1 MYDYVLRA
9 GKIYTMN
16 DLQPEAGWVAVKD
29 GKIAE
34 TGNGE
39 IPEASKIMDF
49 GGATVI
55 PGLMDPH
62 IHGTVAAIF
71 EKGVSLAECANIQ
84 EVLDKIEARCK
95 TEQGE
100 LVVAHSLMVP
110 FLAESRWPKRSEL
123 DQISNGKKVIAVGY
137 DMHGSV
143 VNTRAL
149 ESIEIDSS
157 VMGVEVENGE
167 ITGQMSSDDAHF
179 LTIGQV
185 LGQYSNDEMSSLVD
199 DYIQKC
205 LSYGLTGVHVLEGS
219 FVEKNRDIK
228 IWMDKKHKAP
238 FHIVVYPQVW
248 DMDSVE
254 EFQLPRHGGCIT
266 LDGSDMNYTMAMAEP
281 YTNKPETRGFLMRED
296 AMVYKLVSRAHAE
309 GKQCAFHALGERAID
324 QILWIYD
331 RVIKEQGDKDLR
343 HRIEHF
349 TMATDEQIEHAARL
363 GCVVIP
369 QPELASLFDMPSV
382 EEQFGK
388 ERAARMERY
397 RVWTDKGLI
406 VCGSSDVP
414 INGLN
419 PLKAIHELVNNVHD
433 TRRLDVTTA
442 LKYYTVNPAYAA
454 HEEKER
460 GKICPGFFADFTVLD
475 RNPYMEPGQ
484 IHEFSVIATITEGN
498 LVYQKENQGSI

>member
-1 MYDYVLRA
+1 MYDYVIRA

-16 DLQPEAGWVAVKD
+16 DSQPEAEWVAVQS
-29 GKIAE
+29 GKVAE

-39 IPEASKIMDF
+39 IPETSKVIDF
-49 GGATVI
+49 GEATMI
-55 PGLMDPH
+55 PGLIDAH

-71 EKGVSLAECANIQ
+71 EKGVSLAECASIQ
-84 EVLDKIEARCK
+84 DVLNKIEERCK
-95 TEQGE
+95 REQGE

-110 FLAESRWPKRSEL
+110 FLVENRWPKRSEL
-123 DQISNGKKVIAVGY
+123 DGISNGKKVIVVGY

-143 VNTRAL
+143 VNAKAL
-149 ESIEIDSS
+149 DSIEIAPD
-157 VMGVEVENGE
+157 VMGVETENGE
-167 ITGQMSSDDAHF
+167 ITGQMTSDDAHF

-185 LGQYSNDEMSSLVD
+185 LGQYSNEEMSRFVD
-199 DYIQKC
+199 EFIQKC
-205 LSYGLTGVHVLEGS
+205 LACGLTGVHALEGS
-219 FVEKNRDIK
+219 FIEKNKDIK
-228 IWMDKKHKAP
+228 IWMDKKEQAP
-238 FHIVVYPQVW
+238 FHIVIYPQVW
-248 DMDSVE
+248 DIDSVE

-309 GKQCAFHALGERAID
+309 GKQCAFHALGDRAID

-349 TMATDEQIEHAARL
+349 SMATDEQIQHAAHL
-363 GCVVIP
+363 GCVVVP

-388 ERAARMERY
+388 ERTARMERY
-397 RVWTDKGLI
+397 RVWTDKGLV

-419 PLKAIHELVNNVHD
+419 PLNAIHELVNNVHD
-433 TRRLDVTTA
+433 TRRLDVMTA

-454 HEEKER
+454 HEENER

-475 RNPYMEPGQ
+475 RDPYTEPEH
-484 IHEFSVIATITEGN
+484 IREFSVLATITEGN
-498 LVYQKENQGSI
+498 LVYQKDAQGSI